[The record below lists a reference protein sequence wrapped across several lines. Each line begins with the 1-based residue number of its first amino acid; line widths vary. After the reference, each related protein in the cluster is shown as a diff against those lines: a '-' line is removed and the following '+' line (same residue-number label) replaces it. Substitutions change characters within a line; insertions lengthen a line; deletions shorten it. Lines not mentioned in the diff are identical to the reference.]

1 MKKNIAVIGAGVS
14 GITTAVLLQHLGF
27 KVTIYS
33 KELPYSIEKNPSF
46 ASLFPS
52 ASIIPH
58 SVFHPDLES
67 IFENSQSI
75 LSSLYASDFSGLQLH
90 EHFELFAF
98 SHKVPSYAQK
108 ISGFKTLDGIDWYPK
123 HPTIEII
130 SGWKF
135 DCFFADWTLYFP
147 RLIQEFSDNK
157 GVFITYNI
165 NLNSFK
171 NINEDIIINC
181 TGIGSHQLEEK
192 NVDPIVLLGHLL
204 KIDQTPQ
211 ILSPNNN
218 IVSYNFSPGKDIYS
232 DSFGTPFDVYAYPR
246 KNDWVLGGSRFKG
259 TLDCHGNWISK
270 DPLSD
275 QFPIEIEKLNA
286 EILKHTFGVDLESFG
301 KVEQQKA
308 YRYVRNLKDGLR
320 IEKSENSDRMVIHN
334 YGHGGAGVTLS
345 WGAAFEVLTILA
357 ASNISDT
364 YSIEEVS
371 ETIRNL

>member
-1 MKKNIAVIGAGVS
+1 
-14 GITTAVLLQHLGF
+14 
-27 KVTIYS
+27 
-33 KELPYSIEKNPSF
+33 
-46 ASLFPS
+46 
-52 ASIIPH
+52 
-58 SVFHPDLES
+58 
-67 IFENSQSI
+67 
-75 LSSLYASDFSGLQLH
+75 
-90 EHFELFAF
+90 
-98 SHKVPSYAQK
+98 VPSYAQK
-108 ISGFKTLDGIDWYPK
+108 ISGFKALADIDWYPK

-157 GVFITYNI
+157 GVFITDYI

-181 TGIGSHQLEEK
+181 TGIGSHQLEEE
-192 NVDPIVLLGHLL
+192 NIDPIVLLGHLL

-211 ILSPNNN
+211 LLSPDNNT
-218 IVSYNFSPGKDIYS
+218 VSYNFSPGKDIYS

-259 TLDCHGNWISK
+259 TLDSEGKWVSK

-275 QFPIEIEKLNA
+275 QFPFEIEKLNA

-301 KVEQQKA
+301 KIEQQKA
-308 YRYVRNLKDGLR
+308 YRYVRNIKDGLR
-320 IEKSENSDRMVIHN
+320 IEQSKNSDRMVIHN

-357 ASNISDT
+357 ATNISDT

-371 ETIRNL
+371 EIIRNL